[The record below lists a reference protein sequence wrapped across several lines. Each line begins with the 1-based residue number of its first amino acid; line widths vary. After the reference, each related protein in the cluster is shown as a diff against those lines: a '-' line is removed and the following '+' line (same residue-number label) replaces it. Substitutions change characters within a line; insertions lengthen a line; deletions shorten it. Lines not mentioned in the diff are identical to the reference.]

1 MRSWIYFTLIA
12 TLFFVIGQV
21 SLKFDKN
28 EAILICCYF
37 SISMGIIGLLTLMYL
52 YKKEG
57 KSVFSYYG
65 IIAGIFFFFGNL
77 LWILS
82 IKSAPSLSL
91 IRVIMAGGETL
102 LLLIAGYLIFK
113 EKILSLKNI
122 LGILLI
128 LSCVYSISKT

>member
-1 MRSWIYFTLIA
+1 MHTLSS
-12 TLFFVIGQV
+12 IGI
-21 SLKFDKN
+21 LK
-28 EAILICCYF
+28 
-37 SISMGIIGLLTLMYL
+37 
-52 YKKEG
+52 
-57 KSVFSYYG
+57 
-65 IIAGIFFFFGNL
+65 NL

-128 LSCVYSISKT
+128 LSGVYSISKT